1 MPSFVAR
8 TLKIVTRA
16 TVKKKPRDRDAL
28 VRHIRRA
35 FGDTPIPPML
45 PWGVRREALTGAIR
59 GEWLRV
65 RAPKRAILYLHGGG
79 YIAGV
84 TRTYHNL
91 CSRLASALDA
101 DVLLPDYR
109 LAPEHPFPAA
119 LDDAVAAYDSL
130 IAAGFRANQIIIAGD
145 SAGGGLTLGTLL
157 ALRDRGDAMPHS
169 AIVLSPLAD
178 LTMTASSIDSRDA
191 TDAMLSAT
199 LLRLGQ
205 HLYVREGEDAR
216 HPHASPAFGDY
227 TGLPPLFVTV
237 CEDECLRDDAYA
249 VVEKAR
255 AAGVPVTFVARP
267 DLVHVWPIF
276 VPIMPEA
283 REDLRKMIAFVRAV
297 A

>member
-1 MPSFVAR
+1 MPSLVAHSIKLASRVIVKRQPR
-8 TLKIVTRA
+8 TREG
-16 TVKKKPRDRDAL
+16 L

-35 FGDTPIPPML
+35 FARPPIPQILAP
-45 PWGVRREALTGAIR
+45 GVRREVCTGPVR

-65 RAPKRAILYLHGGG
+65 RRPRQAILYLHGGG

-91 CSRLASALDA
+91 CSRLARALDA

-119 LDDAVAAYDSL
+119 IEDALAAYAAL
-130 IAAGFRANQIIIAGD
+130 RAAGFAPDRIVIAGD

-157 ALRDRGDAMPHS
+157 ALRDQGEPLPRA

-178 LTMTASSIDSRDA
+178 LTFSAASIDGRDA
-191 TDAMLSAT
+191 SDAMLSAC
-199 LLRLGQ
+199 LLRLGDG
-205 HLYVREGEDAR
+205 LYTRDALEAR
-216 HPHASPAFGDY
+216 SPYASPAFGDY
-227 TGLPPLFVTV
+227 TGLPPLFVSV

-249 VVEKAR
+249 VVERAR

-267 DLVHVWPIF
+267 GLLHVWPIF

-283 REDLRKMIAFVRAV
+283 REDLAKIIAFLQA